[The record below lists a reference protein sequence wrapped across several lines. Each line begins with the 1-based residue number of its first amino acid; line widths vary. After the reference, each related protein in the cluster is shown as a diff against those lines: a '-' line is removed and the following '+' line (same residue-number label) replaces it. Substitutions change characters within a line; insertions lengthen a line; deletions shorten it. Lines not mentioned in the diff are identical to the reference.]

1 MAFLYDPEDQFDVL
15 ANPDSI
21 VWQQIQSKH
30 WESVLK
36 AAIEEHV
43 ERTRSQHAESILN
56 NWELELSSF
65 KQIVPKE
72 LLTRLTHP
80 LSDTDAIVAAE

>member
-1 MAFLYDPEDQFDVL
+1 M
-15 ANPDSI
+15 
-21 VWQQIQSKH
+21 
-30 WESVLK
+30 
-36 AAIEEHV
+36 EEEV
-43 ERTRSQHAESILN
+43 ERRTGKKKSQ
-56 NWELELSSF
+56 ELSSF